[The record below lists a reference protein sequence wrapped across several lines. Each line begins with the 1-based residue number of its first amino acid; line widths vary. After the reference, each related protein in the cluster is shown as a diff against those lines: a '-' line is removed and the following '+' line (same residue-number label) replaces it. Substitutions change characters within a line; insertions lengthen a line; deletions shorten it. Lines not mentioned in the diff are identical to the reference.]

1 MVEKGVWSCCRKP
14 HPLVTHEE
22 CGENG
27 RCGREGGRLES
38 LFIEGRE
45 VGRERGKGRRG
56 KCTRSKC
63 PLYSQLGALTLQ
75 NIICMLPVSM

>member
-1 MVEKGVWSCCRKP
+1 MVEKGVWSGCRKP
-14 HPLVTHEE
+14 HPLVTREE

-45 VGRERGKGRRG
+45 VEGEGKEGEMYQIKVSSRQSVR
-56 KCTRSKC
+56 C
-63 PLYSQLGALTLQ
+63 PNSAKYYMYVNYL
-75 NIICMLPVSM
+75 